1 MALIIA
7 LRKYYSTKY
16 LQIAKKRKQKCKKK
30 TQNTYGSLLDNKA
43 VLKAVHQEQLKPLAE
58 NYPFFAKSLFSLS
71 EWYGNWIRIRT
82 ENWNRFTCVIHA
94 WIPWLNPRTVAC
106 KKNGKHIF
114 FLHLYIFATVEL
126 VVLIFVSH
134 TCHVMSVNTLMNL

>member
-1 MALIIA
+1 MRYANITAQNIY
-7 LRKYYSTKY
+7 KS
-16 LQIAKKRKQKCKKK
+16 QKNANKNAKKK

-114 FLHLYIFATVEL
+114 FLHLYICHCG
-126 VVLIFVSH
+126 VSCPNICQSRH
-134 TCHVMSVNTLMNL
+134 ECQISEPV